1 LCLRRMWARIM
12 KDKFEVRED
21 SDILRLAFFS
31 GCQASRWTAQQSL
44 NNIVRGTIAALVQVL
59 SGSHVCG
66 VARYD
71 QALCLPTRESV
82 RIAARTQQ
90 IIADETGVPDT
101 IDPLAGSYFVEALT
115 DDIEDS
121 AGKLFDKVEAMGGA
135 MAAIENGFMEAEIG
149 RSAYR
154 DLREVETGERVT
166 IGVNKY
172 QVDEPI
178 PFEITKGDP
187 LEEEKQ
193 IGKLRKLKR
202 ERDNDKVK
210 QDLLALSSMSS
221 VSASTK

>member
-121 AGKLFDKVEAMGGA
+121 ARRSCLTLSLSLSLLSLRSFPICFSSSRGSPFVISKG
-135 MAAIENGFMEAEIG
+135 IG
-149 RSAYR
+149 
-154 DLREVETGERVT
+154 
-166 IGVNKY
+166 
-172 QVDEPI
+172 
-178 PFEITKGDP
+178 
-187 LEEEKQ
+187 
-193 IGKLRKLKR
+193 
-202 ERDNDKVK
+202 
-210 QDLLALSSMSS
+210 SS
-221 VSASTK
+221 T